1 MNQPITRKMGPTD
14 PLNDDGSAGWV
25 DWRRDG
31 CMPVS
36 QSVWQ
41 GPINKS
47 QDDFDKLNESR
58 FHNHYYYLY

>member
-47 QDDFDKLNESR
+47 QDDMLIS
-58 FHNHYYYLY
+58 